1 MLNFTKKYIKK
12 PSAFAGSLETMT
24 VYEHNNGEQVVM
36 DFPDMFS
43 DNMNYIG
50 CHFESGRS
58 VSVEVKGSVI
68 KVSTND
74 DFRTRDFAEHSGWK
88 SNPSLL
94 TKIYLRWALSRY
106 LTANELEALQDA
118 VLSEIKH

>member
-36 DFPDMFS
+36 DFPDMMS

-50 CHFESGRS
+50 CHFASGRS

-68 KVSTND
+68 KVATND
-74 DFRTRDFAEHSGWK
+74 DFKVRDFSEHSGWK
-88 SNPSLL
+88 GNPALL

-106 LTANELEALQDA
+106 LSSNELEALQDA